1 MTSFPVKVRVEG
13 LKFDVPHLRLLPV
26 RGSDHQLDRAVYL
39 QSKDATIS
47 ELTIRSF
54 LPKKVVQHGIHQ
66 RRSWPPSQH
75 EWRLTRVRWGTT
87 AGNSRLL
94 NLRGRDKIDADS
106 LYHLMWRR
114 IVYGNTACRLCM

>member
-54 LPKKVVQHGIHQ
+54 LPKKGCAAWHT
-66 RRSWPPSQH
+66 S
-75 EWRLTRVRWGTT
+75 T
-87 AGNSRLL
+87 AVL
-94 NLRGRDKIDADS
+94 ATF
-106 LYHLMWRR
+106 
-114 IVYGNTACRLCM
+114 TA